1 MENNIVIASFS
12 GCRSAVTVNRYQYDY
27 GQKLHVLGIPG
38 LPSVFEVHFAS
49 VPSSGEAKIWVGQ
62 DGVVDIPD
70 EYLATGTPVYAWI
83 FLHTGEADGETVYS
97 IKIPVVRRPR
107 PVSDEPTPQQQSEI
121 DTAIAA
127 LNAGLESAT
136 ESVSEAAASASA
148 SLESAEDAEAWALG
162 TRGGE
167 PVEPEDPQYENSA
180 AYWADKAEQSAG
192 QAGYMFFYIDDNGDL
207 IYTHTTNVNVDFH
220 LGDDGDLYV
229 EAIS

>member
-1 MENNIVIASFS
+1 MENNIVVASFS

-127 LNAGLESAT
+127 LQAGVAK
-136 ESVSEAAASASA
+136 
-148 SLESAEDAEAWALG
+148 AEGFADDAEEQAGIA
-162 TRGGE
+162 
-167 PVEPEDPQYENSA
+167 QNA
-180 AYWADKAEQSAG
+180 ANTASQAADKAEQSAG
-192 QAGYMFFYIDDNGDL
+192 QSGYMYFYIDENGHL
-207 IYTHTTNVNVDFH
+207 IYTHTSNVDVDFILENGH
-220 LGDDGDLYV
+220 LYV
-229 EAIS
+229 ESVA